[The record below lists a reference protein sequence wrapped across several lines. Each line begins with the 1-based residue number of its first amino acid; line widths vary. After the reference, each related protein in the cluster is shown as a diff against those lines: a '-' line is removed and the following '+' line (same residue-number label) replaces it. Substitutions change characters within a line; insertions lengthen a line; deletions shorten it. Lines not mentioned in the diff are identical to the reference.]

1 MNFGF
6 ISDIGSQRK
15 HNDDCALVIQ
25 NEHQQTLLIVC
36 DGLGG
41 YKGGAAAS
49 HITLETIKDNFLATN
64 FNEYDEQQIRK
75 WYIKVIKLAQI
86 EIDRAVLLDKDVYN
100 MGTTVVASIII
111 NDFVYTLNIGDS
123 RAYLLSN
130 NQSSQISRDHNLL
143 QVLHERKVGPE
154 VYEKH
159 EKNLFSLTQFVG
171 RTSNVVLSYDL
182 FVTKLHHNEII
193 VLTSEGFHN
202 HFELNDLY
210 DKLIVTNQQTN
221 NQILQQLIN
230 QAIDNGSNDNLSLAF
245 LIF

>member
-25 NEHQQTLLIVC
+25 NQYQQTLLIVC

-49 HITLETIKDNFLATN
+49 HITLETIKNNFLTTD
-64 FNEYDEQQIRK
+64 FSEYDKQQIQK
-75 WYIKVIKLAQI
+75 WYIKVIKLAQV
-86 EIDRAVLLDKDVYN
+86 EIDRTVLLDKDVYN
-100 MGTTVVASIII
+100 MGTTVVASIVV
-111 NDFVYTLNIGDS
+111 NDFSYTLNIGDS

-130 NQSSQISRDHNLL
+130 EQFLQISHDHNLL
-143 QVLHERKVGPE
+143 QVLQARKANPE
-154 VYEKH
+154 VYKKH

-171 RTSNVVLSYDL
+171 RTSNIFLSYDL
-182 FVTKLHHNEII
+182 FVNKLNPNEII
-193 VLTSEGFHN
+193 VLTSDGFHN
-202 HFELNDLY
+202 YFELNTLY
-210 DKLIVTNQQTN
+210 EKLIKSTKDTKNEL
-221 NQILQQLIN
+221 LQQLIR
-230 QAIDNGSNDNLSLAF
+230 QAIINGSNDNLSLAF